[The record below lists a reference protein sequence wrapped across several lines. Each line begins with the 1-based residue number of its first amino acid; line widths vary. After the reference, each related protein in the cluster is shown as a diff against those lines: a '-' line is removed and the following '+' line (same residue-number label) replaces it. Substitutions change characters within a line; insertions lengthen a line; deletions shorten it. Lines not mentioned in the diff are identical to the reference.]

1 MSDLRQVCVPFFHV
15 FFPSWIL
22 DEIGMSPEGK
32 FALQDVLP
40 KKHLEVTTKKTQKK
54 LLRMPQPISLH
65 AFVGTSVWIESA

>member
-1 MSDLRQVCVPFFHV
+1 MIVSWRLSLFSCVF
-15 FFPSWIL
+15 SL
-22 DEIGMSPEGK
+22 LGYLMSPEGK

-54 LLRMPQPISLH
+54 MLRMPQPISLH